1 MHIPIKVDYGV
12 RALVDLAMHADEQ
25 PIRASEI
32 AGRTLIPEPYLAQVM
47 HALGKAGVVR
57 SQRGPSGGHA
67 LALDPGDIRLS
78 MVMDCLGSTENLVAC
93 LDNPSSCVHV
103 PLCAQKE
110 VWQTVELAVFNI
122 LDSRTIGD
130 LASRGRVMAAGVAR
144 SSGVRPMSIS
154 RTEKQPAGG

>member
-12 RALVDLAMHADEQ
+12 RALVDLALHVEDQ

-47 HALGKAGVVR
+47 HALGKGGMVR
-57 SQRGPSGGHA
+57 SQRGPLGGHA
-67 LALDPGDIRLS
+67 LAMEPKDIRLS

-93 LDNPSSCVHV
+93 LDNPASCIHV

-110 VWQTVELAVFNI
+110 VWQSVELAVFSI
-122 LDSRTIGD
+122 LDSETIDD
-130 LASRGRVMAAGVAR
+130 LVSRGKAMAVSAGRPGVPLPLMTR
-144 SSGVRPMSIS
+144 GSKISSN
-154 RTEKQPAGG
+154 

>member
-12 RALVDLAMHADEQ
+12 RALVDLALHVEDQ

-47 HALGKAGVVR
+47 HALGKGGMVR
-57 SQRGPSGGHA
+57 SQRGPLGGHA
-67 LALDPGDIRLS
+67 LAMEPKDIRLS

-93 LDNPSSCVHV
+93 LDNPASCIHV

-110 VWQTVELAVFNI
+110 VWQSVELAVFSI
-122 LDSRTIGD
+122 LDSETIDD
-130 LASRGRVMAAGVAR
+130 LVSRGKAMAVSAGRPGVPLPR
-144 SSGVRPMSIS
+144 MTRGSKISSN
-154 RTEKQPAGG
+154 

>member
-12 RALVDLAMHADEQ
+12 RALVDLALHADDQ

-47 HALGKAGVVR
+47 HSLSKAGMVR
-57 SQRGPSGGHA
+57 SQRGPLGGHA
-67 LALDPGDIRLS
+67 LAMAADDIRLS

-93 LDNPSSCVHV
+93 LDNPASCIHV

-110 VWQTVELAVFNI
+110 VWQSVELAVFSI
-122 LDSRTIGD
+122 LDSKTIAD
-130 LASRGRVMAAGVAR
+130 LVSRGRAMAVSAAL
-144 SSGVRPMSIS
+144 SGAPRPLVIRGS
-154 RTEKQPAGG
+154 EN

>member
-12 RALVDLAMHADEQ
+12 RALVDLALHVEDQ

-47 HALGKAGVVR
+47 HALGKGGMVR
-57 SQRGPSGGHA
+57 SQRGPLGGHA
-67 LALDPGDIRLS
+67 LAMDPEDIRLS

-93 LDNPSSCVHV
+93 LDNPALCVHV

-110 VWQTVELAVFNI
+110 VWQSVELAVFNI
-122 LDSRTIGD
+122 LDSKTIGD
-130 LASRGRVMAAGVAR
+130 LVSRGRALAANATQSGAAR
-144 SSGVRPMSIS
+144 PLVFRGSKNQAV
-154 RTEKQPAGG
+154 GG